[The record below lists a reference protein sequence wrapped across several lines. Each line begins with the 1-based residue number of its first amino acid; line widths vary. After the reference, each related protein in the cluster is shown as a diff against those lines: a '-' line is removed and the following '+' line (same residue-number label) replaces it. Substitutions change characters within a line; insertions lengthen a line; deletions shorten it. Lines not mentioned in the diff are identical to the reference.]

1 MKLEASSGC
10 VLQYIGNFAV
20 LAGTG
25 KQRKRCREFLQ
36 WLLAQRRDFLP
47 APEVGEVSRK
57 AFDPTR
63 LAVAGRV
70 CPPVGVD
77 RGFGVALLEGG
88 DPLYDCFVK
97 DYEQTEW

>member
-36 WLLAQRRDFLP
+36 WLLAQRRG
-47 APEVGEVSRK
+47 APS
-57 AFDPTR
+57 
-63 LAVAGRV
+63 VA
-70 CPPVGVD
+70 C
-77 RGFGVALLEGG
+77 
-88 DPLYDCFVK
+88 
-97 DYEQTEW
+97 